1 MYRIITRIYHKDGT
15 FTEIESE
22 NAKTYKDFNEA
33 AKIVFQMDRHIWIF
47 HQDQAPFTLH
57 YVKEI

>member
-1 MYRIITRIYHKDGT
+1 MYRIRMRKYWKDGT
-15 FTEIESE
+15 FTEIDSGDER
-22 NAKTYKDFNEA
+22 TFTDFNEA
-33 AKIVFQMDRHIWIF
+33 AMLAFQMDRHIWRF